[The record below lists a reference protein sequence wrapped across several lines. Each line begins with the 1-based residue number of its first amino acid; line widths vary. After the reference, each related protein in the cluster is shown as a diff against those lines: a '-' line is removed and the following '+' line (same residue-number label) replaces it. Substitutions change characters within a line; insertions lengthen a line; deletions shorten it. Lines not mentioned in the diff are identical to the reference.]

1 MRRKI
6 STKRI
11 AAARSG
17 SAQCPGVWRA
27 KTTKNASRKPRPQPK
42 KVRAMV
48 TPIASTRKRRL
59 AGLRNSGIWLR
70 TCSMSEDLGF
80 DAEGPAADQRE
91 RQAGDEGDDDVEP
104 GRDDEGFQVPV
115 VVGCDVVGG
124 AEQLLDA

>member
-17 SAQCPGVWRA
+17 SAQWPGVWRA
-27 KTTKNASRKPRPQPK
+27 NTTKNASRKPRPQPK

-48 TPIASTRKRRL
+48 RPIASIRKRRL

-70 TCSMSEDLGF
+70 TCSMSEDLGL
-80 DAEGPAADQRE
+80 DAEGPPADQCE
-91 RQAGDEGDDDVEP
+91 QQAGDEGDDDIKP
-104 GRDDEGFQVPV
+104 GRDDERFQVPV
-115 VVGCDVVGG
+115 VVGCDVVGR
-124 AEQLLDA
+124 AKQL